1 MVMQSTSSAAKGSK
15 EQRRKEYAVFPQL
28 PIFSLSQNDNIAI
41 NVIQN
46 RIFPIKI
53 GNYMSEKEPLG
64 LFNDLIDCY
73 ISEEAECQGIMIPK
87 ERPFIP
93 GAFIAGIKRL
103 LLEGK

>member
-1 MVMQSTSSAAKGSK
+1 
-15 EQRRKEYAVFPQL
+15 
-28 PIFSLSQNDNIAI
+28 
-41 NVIQN
+41 
-46 RIFPIKI
+46 
-53 GNYMSEKEPLG
+53 MSEKEPLG
-64 LFNDLIDCY
+64 FFNDLIDCY